1 LGALLISAIQ
11 HDTDTAPGQCNP
23 QTSEACAP
31 LAEHRAD
38 ALLHLIECATT
49 DISASNTDRYTV
61 HIDYDDAALSEAARE
76 RLTCDASTVT
86 YLHGPEGEPLPVGRK
101 TRTIPTALRRALQR
115 RDKGCRYPG
124 CTHTRFVDAHH
135 VHHWAHGGATRLD
148 NLVLLCRR
156 HHRAIHDIRAYIQ
169 LHRPATGAVQFHF
182 YTADGERLL
191 VTGDRCLAEANV
203 MPLPAKSVA
212 DVSAVTSAANSPF
225 APVSPT
231 ARPDYREIAWFL
243 AKHGPPGD

>member
-49 DISASNTDRYTV
+49 GTPASSADRYTV

-86 YLHGPEGEPLPVGRK
+86 YLHGPEGEPLTVGRK
-101 TRTIPTALRRALQR
+101 TRTI
-115 RDKGCRYPG
+115 PG

-135 VHHWAHGGATRLD
+135 VHHWAHGGATLLD

-156 HHRAIHDIRAYIQ
+156 HHRAIHDKRAYIQ

-191 VTGDRCLAEANV
+191 VTGDRRLAQAEV
-203 MPLPAKSVA
+203 TPLPMKAVA
-212 DVSAVTSAANSPF
+212 DVSAVTSAASSPF